1 MPKKSCGKGT
11 FITSLLMFLDTALA
25 IAGLLMDKVY
35 QEARG
40 NEAHGQND
48 WAPFMA
54 TCMQPQCQLL

>member
-1 MPKKSCGKGT
+1 
-11 FITSLLMFLDTALA
+11 MFLDTALA

-48 WAPFMA
+48 WATNAAAMS
-54 TCMQPQCQLL
+54 ML